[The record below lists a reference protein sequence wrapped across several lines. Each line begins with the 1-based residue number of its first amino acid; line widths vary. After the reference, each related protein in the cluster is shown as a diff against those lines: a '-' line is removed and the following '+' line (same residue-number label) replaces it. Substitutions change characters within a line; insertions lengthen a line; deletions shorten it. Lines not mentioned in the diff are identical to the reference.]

1 MIVLLV
7 YKHKMFMSLLFVM
20 LYYMTSSFPI
30 SSFASQLEY
39 CTLKYAFGFFSHSC
53 FLPLLLCILLKASL
67 MGKLF
72 QVFAAAQ
79 FSGKRARL
87 GGEDSCWV

>member
-39 CTLKYAFGFFSHSC
+39 CTLKYAFGFFFSFMFSS
-53 FLPLLLCILLKASL
+53 FTALYPLEGISD
-67 MGKLF
+67 G
-72 QVFAAAQ
+72 QII
-79 FSGKRARL
+79 SGICSSSVQRETRTA
-87 GGEDSCWV
+87 GW